1 MSDRGAL
8 PEDLKKKI
16 DELSP
21 MGVVFAARMI
31 DSLANPPQTKRPK
44 PNETWITSSPRWIE
58 YFGLVISAHHGI
70 TVEALGG
77 RSFETAFRETCE
89 AVDWGLD
96 PPGSATQPFVDLAVT
111 AADEQVRKL
120 SLKSTA
126 AQRLSETT
134 AHISKLTEAAWIQPR
149 QSARKRK
156 KQTLEHFKAYCEAVD
171 AIVMLRAFRTNPTA
185 MPHRYQLIE
194 IPTAI
199 FKSLEDAPRTAF
211 RDVGPTIDCAYRGN
225 AQAARV
231 SPGQIRRQDHRQA
244 DPTLRVRHP
253 CRLGATSRRLL
264 MREHGQGVCSIWV
277 LEILLRRGGSG

>member
-96 PPGSATQPFVDLAVT
+96 LPGSATQPFVDLAVT

-134 AHISKLTEAAWIQPR
+134 AHISKLTEAAWI
-149 QSARKRK
+149 S
-156 KQTLEHFKAYCEAVD
+156 TETV
-171 AIVMLRAFRTNPTA
+171 
-185 MPHRYQLIE
+185 
-194 IPTAI
+194 
-199 FKSLEDAPRTAF
+199 S
-211 RDVGPTIDCAYRGN
+211 
-225 AQAARV
+225 AQAEEAN
-231 SPGQIRRQDHRQA
+231 
-244 DPTLRVRHP
+244 T
-253 CRLGATSRRLL
+253 
-264 MREHGQGVCSIWV
+264 
-277 LEILLRRGGSG
+277 